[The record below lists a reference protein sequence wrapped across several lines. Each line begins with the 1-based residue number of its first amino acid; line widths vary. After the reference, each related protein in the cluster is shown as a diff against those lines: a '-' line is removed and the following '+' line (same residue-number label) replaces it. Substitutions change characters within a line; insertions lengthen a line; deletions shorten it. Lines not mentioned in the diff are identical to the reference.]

1 MAISQHK
8 HAYPPALDKTLN
20 PAESGRGGARM
31 NCSTLYDSP

>member
-20 PAESGRGGARM
+20 PAESGARR
-31 NCSTLYDSP
+31 SQDELLYPL